1 MSWFNLGGQQQ
12 QKQQQAQSA
21 PNNPS
26 TSGGLPQ
33 NNQQQQQ
40 QQSQQE
46 SQNQQSNQSGQSPTN
61 PLDSFMSLWDNT
73 NQQQQEAPPSFNLN
87 PEEVK
92 KISSSMRFTDGIS
105 QEQFQ
110 QAMSGDQQAFFA
122 MMDHVG
128 RQAYATALQHG
139 GALTDRFV
147 GARSE
152 YENKKVPSQVKKE
165 LVSANL
171 QSAVN
176 VQHPVIRKEL
186 TRIAEAMHSQNPDAS
201 PAEIAQAAV
210 DYFSQISQAMTGQQ
224 QQEQQSK
231 GDQPVDWD
239 KFFD

>member
-1 MSWFNLGGQQQ
+1 MSWFNFGG
-12 QKQQQAQSA
+12 
-21 PNNPS
+21 
-26 TSGGLPQ
+26 
-33 NNQQQQQ
+33 QQQQQ
-40 QQSQQE
+40 QQQQQAPQ
-46 SQNQQSNQSGQSPTN
+46 SAPNAPPTSGGQASANPPGGQQQNPQGNQQQQQPQN

-186 TRIAEAMHSQNPDAS
+186 TRIAEAMHAQNPDAS

>member
-1 MSWFNLGGQQQ
+1 MSWFNFGGQQQ
-12 QKQQQAQSA
+12 QQQPQQQQAPQSA
-21 PNNPS
+21 PNAPS
-26 TSGGLPQ
+26 TSGGQASTNPPAGQQQ
-33 NNQQQQQ
+33 NPPGNQQQQQ
-40 QQSQQE
+40 PQ
-46 SQNQQSNQSGQSPTN
+46 N

-73 NQQQQEAPPSFNLN
+73 KQQQQEAPPSFNLN

-110 QAMSGDQQAFFA
+110 QAMNGDQQAFFA

-128 RQAYATALQHG
+128 RQAYSTALQHG